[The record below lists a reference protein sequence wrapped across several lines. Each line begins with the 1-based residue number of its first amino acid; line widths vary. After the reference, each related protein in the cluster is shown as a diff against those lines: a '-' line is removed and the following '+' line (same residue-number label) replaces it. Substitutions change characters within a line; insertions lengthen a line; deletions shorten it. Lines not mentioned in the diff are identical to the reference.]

1 MTVSG
6 PFEKVDR
13 PKASSAR
20 VALWWLIF
28 GVAAAKLTILAVV
41 GPSTTLD
48 TGLYVA
54 FADRILGGGLFAAVA
69 FVSNPIPGTIFRTAG
84 YPLILAGA
92 KVVAPG
98 FWAPLVVILQS
109 ALDIAAMALMFR
121 VAERLFHSWRW
132 AVAATLVYACSRSLL
147 WDNAL
152 MSDSVYASLFNIVI
166 FALLGKL
173 LGCWRL
179 SSLKLAGL
187 AVLWGYSLWT
197 RDNGLYFSFLP
208 VVLLLACT
216 IRRPFDWRRLGAP
229 IGFAAIVAA
238 MIAGY
243 CFYNLQ
249 RTGDAFFS
257 LTGVENY
264 LRPLFDMRA
273 YGYADPFAGDDLI
286 DRTVRETMTVYD
298 FPAQQRFIT
307 TLGERC
313 GCTPT
318 RLQSMVVAKFVDGVA
333 HHPLAYLR
341 VIARN
346 FDFFDLASD
355 LVDPINTFNDF
366 MQEGTPV
373 AARVVPGLS
382 LRHLALVGEY
392 SPPTI
397 ALMIVA
403 GITKLLSA
411 VMFTLF
417 VFGIPFLWLRDWRR
431 GGPIGA
437 ELWGVGFL
445 WFAFAGVTA
454 AFSLVHFEARHAL
467 PVFPAAQ
474 IGIVYML
481 AVMAE
486 RLGHRGLPQVKIE
499 LKP

>member
-1 MTVSG
+1 MTEAGSSKG
-6 PFEKVDR
+6 VDQAKT
-13 PKASSAR
+13 PSAR
-20 VALWWLIF
+20 VALWWLIA
-28 GVAAAKLTILAVV
+28 GVAAAKLAVLAVV
-41 GPSTTLD
+41 GPSAMLD
-48 TGLYVA
+48 TGLYLD
-54 FADRILGGGLFAAVA
+54 FADRILSDGFFAPVA
-69 FVSNPIPGTIFRTAG
+69 FVSNPIPGAIFRTAG

-92 KVVAPG
+92 KFIAPG
-98 FWAPLVVILQS
+98 FWAPLAVILQG
-109 ALDIAAMALMFR
+109 ALDIAAMVLIFR
-121 VAERLFHSWRW
+121 VAERLFRSWRW
-132 AVAATLVYACSRSLL
+132 ALAATLVYACSRSLL

-166 FALLGKL
+166 FALLGGL

-179 SSLKLAGL
+179 SAGKLAGL

-197 RDNGLYFSFLP
+197 RDNGLYFTFLP
-208 VVLLLACT
+208 VVLLLAGAV
-216 IRRPFDWRRLGAP
+216 RRPFDGRRVGAP

-243 CFYNLQ
+243 CLYNSH
-249 RTGDAFFS
+249 RTGEAFFS

-286 DRTVRETMTVYD
+286 DRTVRETMTEYD

-307 TLGERC
+307 TLGDRC
-313 GCTPT
+313 RCTPT
-318 RLQSMVVAKFVDGVA
+318 QLQSVVVAKFVAGVA

-355 LVDPINTFNDF
+355 LTDPVNTFNDF

-382 LRHLALVGEY
+382 LRHLAIAGQY
-392 SPPTI
+392 SPAMI

-403 GITKLLSA
+403 GITKVFSG
-411 VMFTLF
+411 VLF
-417 VFGIPFLWLRDWRR
+417 ILYVFGIPLMWLRQWRHSR
-431 GGPIGA
+431 TSGA
-437 ELWGVGFL
+437 ELCGAGFL
-445 WFAFAGVTA
+445 WFAFVSVAG
-454 AFSLVHFEARHAL
+454 AFSLIHFEARHAL

-481 AVMAE
+481 AEIA
-486 RLGHRGLPQVKIE
+486 RGYRRSPQVKIE
-499 LKP
+499 LNP